1 MKPVLFAEEIRSENL
16 QTVTPAADAP
26 ASELFSC
33 PDCVMGATCS
43 DCSMYT
49 SSGYCRKYGGYEDPD
64 HWACPWY
71 YNS

>member
-1 MKPVLFAEEIRSENL
+1 MKPVLFAEEIPTEIS
-16 QTVTPAADAP
+16 QTNTPDTAATPDSFQCP
-26 ASELFSC
+26 SC
-33 PDCVMGATCS
+33 MMGATCG

-49 SSGYCRKYGGYEDPD
+49 SSGYCRKYGGYQDPD